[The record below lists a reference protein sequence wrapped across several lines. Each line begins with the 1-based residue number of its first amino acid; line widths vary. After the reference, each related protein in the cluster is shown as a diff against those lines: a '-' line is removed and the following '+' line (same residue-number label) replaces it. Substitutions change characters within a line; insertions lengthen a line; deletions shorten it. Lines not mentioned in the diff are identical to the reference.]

1 MQQNRSPFRAP
12 VRRGLLCAAGLAALL
27 ALSPARAQTG
37 DAAATAPAATGPAA
51 PAATGPAAPAAAVRV
66 PGRKP
71 PVPPPPAVETPA
83 TPAAPKPGQRTG
95 LIKAPPA
102 YLPEVTPIPP
112 ATDPEGVPPAPR
124 TDLPPPPETRVAPG
138 PVPVEVAGRAAVAID
153 FAPGSD
159 GLGAAADTV
168 LQGVARRLA
177 EAPGDRL
184 ELRAH
189 AALGADGE
197 TGARRL
203 ALARALAV
211 RARLMALG
219 VPKQRMLVFALGTD
233 GAEGGADRV
242 ELSFR
247 R

>member
-1 MQQNRSPFRAP
+1 MHSVQQNRFLFRAP
-12 VRRGLLCAAGLAALL
+12 LRRGVLCAAGLAAALL
-27 ALSPARAQTG
+27 ALSPAQAQTG
-37 DAAATAPAATGPAA
+37 DNTTATAPAP
-51 PAATGPAAPAAAVRV
+51 AVRV

-83 TPAAPKPGQRTG
+83 TPVVPKPGQRTG

-112 ATDPEGVPPAPR
+112 AADPEGVPPAPR

-138 PVPVEVAGRAAVAID
+138 PVPAEVAGRAAVAID

-159 GLGAAADTV
+159 GLGAAAEPV

-189 AALGADGE
+189 ATLGADGE

-211 RARLMALG
+211 RSKLMALG